1 MTRIF
6 IAYANVSIFCSIF
19 ARAASEYIYL

>member
-1 MTRIF
+1 MIRIL